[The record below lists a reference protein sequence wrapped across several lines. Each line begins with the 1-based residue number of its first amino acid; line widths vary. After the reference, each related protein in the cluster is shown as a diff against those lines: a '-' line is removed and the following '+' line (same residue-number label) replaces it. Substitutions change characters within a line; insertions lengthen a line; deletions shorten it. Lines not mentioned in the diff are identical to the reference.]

1 MRAYR
6 LRPTFLREFHEA
18 QNVHTSGW
26 FAFIATSRWLAVRLD
41 FLCAIFLTCVCMLSV
56 RLAEDL
62 DAGLVGLS
70 ISYSLSLLGGNI
82 TFSSAGSR
90 SIIFRILV
98 LKIHDKRKRGTEKP

>member
-18 QNVHTSGW
+18 QDVHTSGW
-26 FAFIATSRWLAVRLD
+26 FAFISTSRWLAVRLD

-82 TFSSAGSR
+82 EGFFFLGGSR
-90 SIIFRILV
+90 SVKCHLSNVFSV
-98 LKIHDKRKRGTEKP
+98 